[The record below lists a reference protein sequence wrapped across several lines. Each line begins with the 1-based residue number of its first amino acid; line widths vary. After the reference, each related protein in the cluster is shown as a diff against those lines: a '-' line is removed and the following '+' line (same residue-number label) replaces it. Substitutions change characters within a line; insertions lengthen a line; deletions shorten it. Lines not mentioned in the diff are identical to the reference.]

1 MCRTVDTAI
10 DDAEELVV
18 ATRVT
23 EEPRIDGQG
32 AARATAA
39 RLTQRV
45 LYVEITV
52 ARVRHPASCRSD
64 RVVAS
69 VPRPLEHQHHLIRII
84 IPAAAAGSGDGGGDV
99 TRQVEDGVEA
109 GITSLWW
116 W

>member
-1 MCRTVDTAI
+1 MDTAI

-23 EEPRIDGQG
+23 KEPRIDGQG

-52 ARVRHPASCRSD
+52 ARVRHAASRRSD

-69 VPRPLEHQHHLIRII
+69 VPCPLEHQHHLIRII